1 MVSIMKLFSCDVCG
15 QRVYFENTQC
25 THCGSL
31 LGFLP
36 DQLRLASL
44 QSDGGTGWRTREG
57 APYRLCRNSRDHAI
71 CNWMIPAQAPDA
83 FCPACALNHT
93 IPDLTHPEN
102 LSRWRD
108 LETAKRRLIYSL
120 LRFRLSFNAEGG
132 AFPALAFDFLA
143 DTAPTF
149 QDSGRVLTGH
159 KNGLITLNIAEA
171 DPVLREKMRED
182 MDEPY
187 RTLLGHFRHE
197 SGHYYW
203 ERFQQRPGFPEA
215 FRERFGDERR
225 DYGQALDAYHQN
237 GPVANWQAHFVS
249 AYASCHPWED
259 WAETW
264 AHYLHMIDTLD
275 TASHFGIRIRPR
287 TGNRAPI
294 DPPEDFDPYAHPSF
308 EDLIAHW
315 LPLTHAMNSLNR
327 SMGHED
333 AYPFILSPA
342 VLEKLQEIHEQIQPT
357 LLTETEQNSS

>member
-1 MVSIMKLFSCDVCG
+1 MKIFSCDVCG

-25 THCGSL
+25 TGCGSF

-36 DQLRLASL
+36 DQLRMASL
-44 QSDGGTGWRTREG
+44 QSLGDDRWQTLEG
-57 APYRLCRNSRDHAI
+57 KTYRLCQNSRDHAI
-71 CNWMIPAQAPDA
+71 CNWMIPADSHES
-83 FCPACALNHT
+83 FCPACSLNRT
-93 IPDLTHPEN
+93 IPNLDTPEN
-102 LSRWRD
+102 LDLWREI
-108 LETAKRRLIYSL
+108 ETAKRRLLYSL
-120 LRFRLSFNAEGG
+120 LRFQLDFRPDGQLPG
-132 AFPALAFDFLA
+132 LAFDFLA

-159 KNGLITLNIAEA
+159 KNGLITLNVAEA

-197 SGHYYW
+197 SGHYFW
-203 ERFQQRPGFPEA
+203 ERFQCRPGFPDS
-215 FRERFGDERR
+215 FRSQFGNEQQ
-225 DYGQALDAYHQN
+225 DYARALELYHQN
-237 GPVANWQAHFVS
+237 GPPPDWQRHHVS

-275 TASHFGIRIRPR
+275 TASNFGIRIRPR
-287 TGNRAPI
+287 TGKLPPT

-308 EDLIAHW
+308 EELIDHW
-315 LPLTHAMNSLNR
+315 IPLTHAMNSLNR
-327 SMGHED
+327 SMGHDD

-342 VLEKLQEIHEQIQPT
+342 VLKKLEAIHRQIRT
-357 LLTETEQNSS
+357 F